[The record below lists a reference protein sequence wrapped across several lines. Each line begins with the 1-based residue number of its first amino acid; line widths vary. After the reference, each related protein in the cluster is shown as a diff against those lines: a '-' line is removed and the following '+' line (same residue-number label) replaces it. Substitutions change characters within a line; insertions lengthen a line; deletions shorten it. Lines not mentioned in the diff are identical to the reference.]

1 MQTLNMISTWAMST
15 GIKQL
20 SLDHKRGIVFSDH
33 MRHLFHH
40 ITALRKCDVGMH
52 GLIARHLVACDKIL
66 GKLAFEASLMS
77 IEIDFNELNEVQ
89 NQIRKELDILLQD
102 DDTHYDSDSL
112 IDNIRSLHGIPQHL
126 AKEGS

>member
-1 MQTLNMISTWAMST
+1 MISTWAMST
-15 GIKQL
+15 GIRQL
-20 SLDHKRGIVFSDH
+20 SVDNENGLVFSDH

-66 GKLAFEASLMS
+66 GKLAFEASLRS
-77 IEIDFNELNEVQ
+77 IEIDFNELHEVQ
-89 NQIRKELDILLQD
+89 KQIRKELDLILQD

-112 IDNIRSLHGIPQHL
+112 IDSLRSVHGVPEHL